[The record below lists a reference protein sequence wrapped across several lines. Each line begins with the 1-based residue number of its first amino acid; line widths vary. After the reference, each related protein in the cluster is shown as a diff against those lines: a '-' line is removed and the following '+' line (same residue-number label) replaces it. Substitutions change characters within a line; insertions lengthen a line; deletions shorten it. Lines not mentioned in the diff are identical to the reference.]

1 MQPSQYYSFVSYMK
15 ALFISPISPFESIG
29 GVERYVLNLINYF
42 KNRDDI
48 KTFLI
53 LPTSEKSHKKI
64 EGNMTI
70 YYDNNLLIPRII
82 TPSSNMMQKEQ
93 GFADL
98 VESIITEHGIDV
110 ICAENLLSGSTAGYS
125 FRLNMIAMTHNI
137 PLMLRL
143 HVYAEK
149 PLEVAMVN
157 KLMWDHL
164 SCVSK
169 SVAGDCF
176 QKGADV
182 NKLSTDYLGV
192 NTLDFKP
199 LKNKKSSLKKELGFD
214 EKTKIVLTAGRIIT
228 GSKNM
233 LREKGMINLIE
244 AFSRISPRYPNWR
257 LLIGVAKAADS
268 LKVEFDAAYEML
280 HGYIKIN
287 NIGSK
292 TIVKMFEL
300 DQMPHVY
307 QGSDVLVLASE
318 KNETLGQIF
327 LEAMACGLPVIG
339 AKTGG
344 MPEIIS
350 DNYSGYLVQP
360 NDPII
365 LAQRIE
371 RILTDKKLRDHFI
384 LHGHETVA
392 EKFTAKK
399 QFSDFHS
406 LLKSIEKKN
415 Y

>member
-1 MQPSQYYSFVSYMK
+1 MK

-42 KNRDDI
+42 KKRSDI

-53 LPTSEKSHKKI
+53 LPTAGKSNKKV

-70 YYDNNLLIPRII
+70 YYDNNFSVPRVIR
-82 TPSSNMMQKEQ
+82 PSSHMMQKEQ

-98 VESIITEHGIDV
+98 IESIIHEHDIGV
-110 ICAENLLSGSTAGYS
+110 ICAENLLSDSTAGYS
-125 FRLNMIAMTHNI
+125 FRLNMIATAHKI

-149 PLEVAMVN
+149 PLEIALVN
-157 KLMWDHL
+157 KLMWDHV

-176 QKGADV
+176 QKGIDI

-199 LKNKKSSLKKELGFD
+199 EGNNGSSLKKDLGLSED
-214 EKTKIVLTAGRIIT
+214 AKIVLTAGRIIT

-244 AFSRISPRYPNWR
+244 AFSRLSPRYPKWR
-257 LLIGVAKAADS
+257 LVIGVARASKN
-268 LKVEFDAAYEML
+268 LKMEFESVYEML

-287 NIGSK
+287 NIEKK

-300 DQMPHVY
+300 DQMPEVY
-307 QGSDVLVLASE
+307 RGSDVLVLPAE

-344 MPEIIS
+344 IPEIIS
-350 DNYSGYLVQP
+350 DGYSGYLVQP

-371 RILTDKKLRDHFI
+371 KVLTDKKLRDEFI
-384 LHGHETVA
+384 LHGHETVE

>member
-1 MQPSQYYSFVSYMK
+1 MK

-42 KNRDDI
+42 KKRSDI

-53 LPTSEKSHKKI
+53 LPTSGKSNKKV

-70 YYDNNLLIPRII
+70 YYDNNFSVPRVIR
-82 TPSSNMMQKEQ
+82 PSSHMMQKEQ

-98 VESIITEHGIDV
+98 IESIIHEHDIDV
-110 ICAENLLSGSTAGYS
+110 ICAENLLSDSTAGYS
-125 FRLNMIAMTHNI
+125 FRLNMIATAHKI

-149 PLEVAMVN
+149 PLEIALVN
-157 KLMWDHL
+157 KLMWDHV

-176 QKGADV
+176 QKGIDIK
-182 NKLSTDYLGV
+182 KLSTDYLGV

-199 LKNKKSSLKKELGFD
+199 EGNNGSSLKKELGLSED
-214 EKTKIVLTAGRIIT
+214 AKIVLTAGRIIT

-244 AFSRISPRYPNWR
+244 AFSRFSPRYPKWR
-257 LLIGVAKAADS
+257 LVIGVARASKN
-268 LKVEFDAAYEML
+268 LKSEFESVYEML

-287 NIGSK
+287 NIEKK

-300 DQMPHVY
+300 DQMPDVY
-307 QGSDVLVLASE
+307 RGSDVLVLPAE

-344 MPEIIS
+344 IPEIIS
-350 DNYSGYLVQP
+350 DGYSGYLVQP

-371 RILTDKKLRDHFI
+371 KVLTDKKLRDEFI
-384 LHGHETVA
+384 LHGHETVE

-399 QFSDFHS
+399 QFSDFHA
-406 LLKSIEKKN
+406 LLKNINKKN

>member
-1 MQPSQYYSFVSYMK
+1 MK

-42 KNRDDI
+42 KKRSDI

-53 LPTSEKSHKKI
+53 LPTSGKSNKKV

-70 YYDNNLLIPRII
+70 YYDNNFSVPRVIR
-82 TPSSNMMQKEQ
+82 PSSHMMQKEQ

-98 VESIITEHGIDV
+98 IESIIHEHDIDV
-110 ICAENLLSGSTAGYS
+110 ICAENLLSDSTAGYS
-125 FRLNMIAMTHNI
+125 FRLNMIATAHKI

-149 PLEVAMVN
+149 PLEIALVN
-157 KLMWDHL
+157 KLMWDHV

-176 QKGADV
+176 QKGIDIK
-182 NKLSTDYLGV
+182 KLSTDYLGV

-199 LKNKKSSLKKELGFD
+199 EGNNGSSLKKELGLSED
-214 EKTKIVLTAGRIIT
+214 AKIVLTAGRIIT

-244 AFSRISPRYPNWR
+244 AFSRLSPRYPKWR
-257 LLIGVAKAADS
+257 LVIGVARASKN
-268 LKVEFDAAYEML
+268 LKMEFESVYEML

-287 NIGSK
+287 NIEKK

-300 DQMPHVY
+300 DQMPDVY
-307 QGSDVLVLASE
+307 RGSDVLVLPAE

-344 MPEIIS
+344 IPEIIS
-350 DNYSGYLVQP
+350 DGYSGYLVQP

-371 RILTDKKLRDHFI
+371 KVLTDKKLRDGFI
-384 LHGHETVA
+384 LHGHETVE

-399 QFSDFHS
+399 QFSDFHA
-406 LLKSIEKKN
+406 LLKNKNKKN